1 MKDENWIIWNPANIE
16 EGPAFSVEV
25 IQNDE
30 VTRFS
35 VDCESRGIDI
45 LFYGLVPM
53 YTYSLEGIR
62 TLTWATVQEK
72 KMDKFFFRKWFLYKV
87 ENSDFLSW
95 AIKESC
101 GYYSEAELTHYC
113 IVTERDVIDILAMSE
128 PEIVVK

>member
-35 VDCESRGIDI
+35 VDCESRSIDI

-72 KMDKFFFRKWFLYKV
+72 KMDKFFFRK
-87 ENSDFLSW
+87 
-95 AIKESC
+95 
-101 GYYSEAELTHYC
+101 
-113 IVTERDVIDILAMSE
+113 
-128 PEIVVK
+128 